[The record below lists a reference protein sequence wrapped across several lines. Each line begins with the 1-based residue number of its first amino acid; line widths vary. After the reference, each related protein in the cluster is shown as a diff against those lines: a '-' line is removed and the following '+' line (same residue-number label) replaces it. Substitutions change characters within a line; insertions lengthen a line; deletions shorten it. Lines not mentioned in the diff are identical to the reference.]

1 MDTFLE
7 TSVNTSKT
15 ALDTANTVITEEMAY
30 DYASFLFHLWK
41 SKQEANKIDVE
52 GRQS

>member
-7 TSVNTSKT
+7 TSANTPKS

-41 SKQEANKIDVE
+41 SRQEVNKI
-52 GRQS
+52 G